1 MYGPLKAAIEA
12 GTGVSV
18 PMLATALGVSRNA
31 VYRAIERKEI
41 RATTIGRR
49 VVIPAD
55 AAAEAAGLKP
65 EPAAPLAA

>member
-1 MYGPLKAAIEA
+1 MYQPLKTAIEN

-18 PMLATALGVSRNA
+18 PLLAKALGVSRNA
-31 VYRAIERKEI
+31 IYRAIDRKEI

-65 EPAAPLAA
+65 EPLAA

>member
-1 MYGPLKAAIEA
+1 MYQPLKTAIDN

-18 PMLATALGVSRNA
+18 PLLAKALGVSRNA

-55 AAAEAAGLKP
+55 AAAEAAGLRS
-65 EPAAPLAA
+65 EPIAA

>member
-1 MYGPLKAAIEA
+1 MYGPLKTAIEA

-18 PMLATALGVSRNA
+18 PLLAKALGVSRNA
-31 VYRAIERKEI
+31 IYRAIDRKEI

-55 AAAEAAGLKP
+55 AAAEAAGMTSAP
-65 EPAAPLAA
+65 IAA